1 MEGAIK
7 CYGSADIIHKLKN
20 KDPLFLCV
28 IASTL
33 TSRITGIT
41 GAGATPELTDYTPAA
56 DVELVMLGEPICL
69 PEIPKTVVEGLAAPT
84 PAVITKACLDLADIP
99 LLVVDAGA
107 AIKPNIP
114 YVKLNESPGGDIN
127 KGNAIENSEN
137 IFNKGVLLG
146 KTLSKLTD
154 HILIGESTPAG
165 TTTALG
171 VLTAMGY
178 EVDHKISGST
188 PENPH
193 TLKHNAVENGLLN
206 SGYKAGE
213 LVNKPFKAIDAVGD
227 PMIPAVA
234 GIAMGSTVPVT
245 LAGGTQMTAV
255 CAVIKGMSPEYDF
268 SSLSIGTTIFVAED
282 ETSDINFIT
291 NQIAD
296 IPIIAVDPY
305 FEKSNT
311 KGLVNYT
318 KGSVKEGVGA
328 GGAML
333 AAMLK
338 NISIEDI
345 RVKTENL
352 CKEIF

>member
-7 CYGSADIIHKLKN
+7 CYGSTNIIHKLKN
-20 KDPLFLCV
+20 KDSLFLCV

-33 TSRITGIT
+33 TSRIKGIT

-56 DVELVMLGEPICL
+56 DVELVMLGKPICL
-69 PEIPKTVVEGLAAPT
+69 PEIPKTVVEGLAAST

-99 LLVVDAGA
+99 FLVVDAGA

-114 YVKLNESPGGDIN
+114 YVKLNETPGGDIN
-127 KGNAIENSEN
+127 KGNAIENSEK

-178 EVDHKISGST
+178 EVDNKISGST

-193 TLKHNAVENGLLN
+193 KLKHSVVENGLLN

-213 LVNKPFKAIDAVGD
+213 LVNEPFKAIDAVGD

-234 GIAMGSTVPVT
+234 GIVIGSNVPVT

-255 CAVIKGMSPEYDF
+255 CAVIKGILPEYDF

-296 IPIIAVDPY
+296 IPIMAVNPY

-311 KGLVNYT
+311 ICLVNYT

-345 RVKTENL
+345 RVKTEDL
-352 CKEIF
+352 CKEMF